1 MTTELPRVVP
11 TEQWLAARLELL
23 EWEKDLTRARD
34 VLNRMRRALPAKLV
48 EAEYTFTGPDG
59 PAGVADLFDGR
70 TQLIVAHLM
79 YAPDWS
85 GACPGC
91 SMMADSIGNLA
102 HLHARDTSLVAVS
115 RAPYP
120 QLAAY
125 RERMGWTFPW
135 FSSAGTTFNRDFH
148 LEPSQGFNYRDAAEL
163 GGTGL
168 GSIAEADEVG
178 GVSVFRRDGAQI
190 LHTYSTYARGVDLL
204 LGAYN
209 WLDLTPTGRAEGWG
223 GQPDLTGEGV
233 GWVRRHDEYART
245 HVRECAG

>member
-1 MTTELPRVVP
+1 MTSTELPRVVSP
-11 TEQWLAARLELL
+11 EQWLAARQELL

-48 EAEYTFTGPDG
+48 ERFYAFTGPDG
-59 PAGVADLFDGR
+59 SASLADLFEGR
-70 TQLIVAHLM
+70 SQLIVAHLM
-79 YAPDWS
+79 YAPEWD

-91 SMMADSIGNLA
+91 SMMADSIGDLA

-120 QLAAY
+120 RLAAY
-125 RERMGWTFPW
+125 RKRMGWTFPW
-135 FSSAGTTFNRDFH
+135 FSCAGTTFNSDFH
-148 LEPSQGFNYRDAAEL
+148 LDPSNGFNYRDPAEL
-163 GGTGL
+163 KQSGL

-178 GVSVFRRDGAQI
+178 GISVFRRDGADV

-209 WLDLTPTGRAEGWG
+209 WLDLTPSGRAEGWDG
-223 GQPDLTGEGV
+223 TPDLSGEGV
-233 GWVRRHDEYART
+233 AWVRRHDEYR
-245 HVRECAG
+245 RG